1 MNLICSDNKSKEF
14 SYLLNNEY
22 TNLREKQELQ
32 AHQAE
37 ILKAKEQE
45 QKDAGEKQKQD
56 EAGKGGGTAV

>member
-14 SYLLNNEY
+14 TYLLNSEF

-45 QKDAGEKQKQD
+45 SKDAGEKK
-56 EAGKGGGTAV
+56 